1 MQVQA
6 QSMLAVRRSAGK
18 PKMPAD
24 GGVWLPQN
32 FFSIF
37 LPHKLSLNLLGIFV
51 KKWLG
56 CLKLGGYSLK
66 KLQFE
71 LRCRF
76 CAKVGGGT
84 TRVCSLLNVIKKI
97 RFRLAEVFLFMKFW
111 GRECG
116 GLCEK
121 SCKGGR
127 RG

>member
-6 QSMLAVRRSAGK
+6 QNMLAVRRSAGK

-76 CAKVGGGT
+76 CAKVDGGT
-84 TRVCSLLNVIKKI
+84 TRVCSLLNVIKKSDFAL
-97 RFRLAEVFLFMKFW
+97 RKFF
-111 GRECG
+111 C
-116 GLCEK
+116 L
-121 SCKGGR
+121 
-127 RG
+127 

>member
-1 MQVQA
+1 
-6 QSMLAVRRSAGK
+6 
-18 PKMPAD
+18 MPAD

-84 TRVCSLLNVIKKI
+84 TRVCSLLNVIKNPI
-97 RFRLAEVFLFMKFW
+97 SLCGSFFVYEIL